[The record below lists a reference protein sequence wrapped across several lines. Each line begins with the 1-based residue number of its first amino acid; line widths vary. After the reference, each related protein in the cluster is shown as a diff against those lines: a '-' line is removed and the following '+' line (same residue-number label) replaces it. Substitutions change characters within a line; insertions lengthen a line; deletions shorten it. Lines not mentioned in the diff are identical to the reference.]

1 MSEMQG
7 DVELA
12 EEVEAATAVLRADV
26 GTWDADL
33 KVTPAPGMAPFE
45 SKGVAT
51 TRLVGD
57 RWLVVDIESDGGF
70 AGHGVYGWDAATGEY
85 VSVWVNSMQSSP
97 ARGRGRWDAATG
109 EYVSVWVDSMQSS
122 PARGRGRWDAATA
135 TMTYEVEAWHAGQ
148 TMRYR
153 EQTERVSDDIHVYRN
168 LLPTPDGGEF
178 EMIRT
183 VYRRRA

>member
-1 MSEMQG
+1 MNASSGIPLNPMTASALAAPGSRPAQSATPARPIRLDPHTGVQGCRGRCAMSEMQG

-70 AGHGVYGWDAATGEY
+70 AGHGVYGWDAAAGEY

-122 PARGRGRWDAATA
+122 PARGRGRWD
-135 TMTYEVEAWHAGQ
+135 
-148 TMRYR
+148 
-153 EQTERVSDDIHVYRN
+153 
-168 LLPTPDGGEF
+168 
-178 EMIRT
+178 
-183 VYRRRA
+183 

>member
-1 MSEMQG
+1 MSETQG
-7 DVELA
+7 DA
-12 EEVEAATAVLRADV
+12 EPADKIKAATEVIRADV

-33 KVTPAPGMAPFE
+33 EVTPAPGMAPVK

-51 TRLVGD
+51 SRLVGD

-85 VSVWVNSMQSSP
+85 VSM
-97 ARGRGRWDAATG
+97 
-109 EYVSVWVDSMQSS
+109 WVDSMQSS
-122 PARGRGRWDAATA
+122 PARGRGHWDPANA

-148 TMRYR
+148 IIRYR
-153 EQTERVSDDIHVYRN
+153 EQTERVSADTHVYRN

-183 VYRRRA
+183 VYRRRT